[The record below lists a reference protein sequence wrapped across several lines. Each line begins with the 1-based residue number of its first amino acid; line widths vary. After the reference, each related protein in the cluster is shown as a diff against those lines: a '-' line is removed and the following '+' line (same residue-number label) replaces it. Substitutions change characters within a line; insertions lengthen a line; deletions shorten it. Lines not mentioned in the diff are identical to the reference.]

1 VEYRVLGASGVRV
14 STLTLGAMVLGD
26 WGNRDHDECVR
37 IIHRAL
43 EAGVNT
49 VDTADVY
56 AFGESEEIVGRALV
70 GRRDDVVLAT
80 KFHNG
85 MGDDVNRRGNS
96 RRWITRAVEDSLR
109 RLRTDRID
117 LYQVHRP
124 DPTTDL
130 DETMSALSDL
140 VHAGKV
146 LAIGTSTF
154 PAAHLVDAW
163 WRAETRGHEHFRSEQ
178 PPYSIFTR
186 RIERDVL
193 PTCRRLGMGVL
204 VWSPLQGG
212 WLTGKYRRGGT
223 VPPNSRAQTHGDH
236 FDLGNEHKLTLVDEL
251 VAIAAEAGIPLAHLA
266 LAWVLTHPAVTSA
279 IIGVRT
285 LEQLDQLLGAA
296 DVRLDGDLLDR
307 IDGLVPPGITINP
320 RDDGW
325 EPPSLEPAA
334 RRRA

>member
-1 VEYRVLGASGVRV
+1 MEYRVLGASGVRV
-14 STLTLGAMVLGD
+14 STLTLGTMVLGA

-37 IIHRAL
+37 IVHHAL
-43 EAGVNT
+43 DAGINT
-49 VDTADVY
+49 IDTADVY
-56 AFGESEEIVGRALV
+56 ANGQSEEIVGRALR

-85 MGDDVNRRGNS
+85 MGDDVNMRGNS

-109 RLRTDRID
+109 RLETDRID

-140 VHAGKV
+140 VHQGKV
-146 LAIGTSTF
+146 LALGTSTF
-154 PAAHLVDAW
+154 PASHLVDAW
-163 WRAETRGHEHFRSEQ
+163 WLAETRGHERFRSEQ

-193 PTCRRLGMGVL
+193 PTCLRLGMGVL

-212 WLTGKYRRGGT
+212 WLTGKYRRGDA
-223 VPPNSRAQTHGDH
+223 VPSDSRAATNGEH
-236 FDLGNEHKLTLVDEL
+236 FDAGNEHKLTLVDEL
-251 VAIAAEAGIPLAHLA
+251 SVIAAEAGISLSHMA
-266 LAWVLTHPAVTSA
+266 LAFTLNHPAVTSA

-285 LEQLDQLLGAA
+285 LEQLEQLLGASE
-296 DVRLDGDLLDR
+296 VHLDADLLDR
-307 IDGLVPPGITINP
+307 IDGLVPPGVTLNP

-325 EPPSLEPAA
+325 DPPSLAPAS